1 MRRLAKIGLWV
12 LIIVVGV
19 GGGLYF
25 LASRSASMAN
35 AALLSQVRQVQASR
49 GPLERVTRV
58 VGALQPLEQADVVA
72 RGSGI
77 VEELPLREG
86 DQVAEGE
93 LILALDPSDLRLELQ
108 QAQAA
113 LRAAQADLEALVNQP
128 TPVQRLEARN
138 NVATAEAELAR
149 LEAEVASAR
158 KLARAGALSPQE
170 LRQKE
175 QGLAAAQR
183 SLRLAQEHLAE
194 LERGATEH
202 ELERARAQVAQAE
215 AEVARAEENLRR
227 ARITAPMAGA
237 VLELNTRLG
246 QPVEAG
252 QIVARLGRTDH
263 LEVVAPVN
271 EMDVPSIQIG
281 QAVRVRADAVRDQ
294 TFDGKVTAVA
304 PQGSR
309 EQNVATFDVTI
320 SLANPDQRL
329 RPGMTATAEILLDR
343 VEDAVQVPLEAVVRD
358 GGQDVVVALE
368 ADGTARV
375 VPVTLGVRND
385 QAAQVREGLEGD
397 ETLVI
402 LPAGIAPQQYVA
414 MMQAAQTPAAE
425 EEGAME

>member
-1 MRRLAKIGLWV
+1 MKRLVKIGLWIF
-12 LIIVVGV
+12 IIAGVV

-35 AALLSQVRQVQASR
+35 AALLSQVQPVQASR
-49 GPLERVTRV
+49 GPLERVARV
-58 VGALQPLEQADVVA
+58 VGALEPLEQADVVA
-72 RGSGI
+72 RVSGI
-77 VEELPLREG
+77 VAELPVREG
-86 DQVAEGE
+86 DQVAAGE
-93 LILALDPSDLRLELQ
+93 LILALDPSDLRLNLQ
-108 QAQAA
+108 QAEAA
-113 LRAAQADLEALVNQP
+113 LRAARADLDALANQP

-158 KLARAGALSPQE
+158 NLARAGAISPQE

-175 QGLAAAQR
+175 HSLAAAQR

-202 ELERARAQVAQAE
+202 ELERARAQVAQAQ
-215 AEVARAEENLRR
+215 AEMARAEENLRR

-237 VLELNTRLG
+237 VLELATRLG

-252 QIVARLGRTDH
+252 QVVARLGQTDH

-281 QAVRVRADAVRDQ
+281 QAVRVEADAVRDQ
-294 TFDGKVTAVA
+294 TFEGTVTAVA
-304 PQGSR
+304 PRGSR
-309 EQNVATFDVTI
+309 EQNVATFNVTI

-343 VEDAVQVPLEAVVRD
+343 LEDVVQVPLEAIVRD
-358 GGQDVVVALE
+358 GEQDVVVVVE
-368 ADGTARV
+368 PDGMARV
-375 VPVTLGVRND
+375 VPVTLGLRND
-385 QAAQVREGLEGD
+385 QAAEVKEGLTGD
-397 ETLVI
+397 ETLAV
-402 LPAGIAPQQYVA
+402 LPASLTPQQYVA
-414 MMQAAQTPAAE
+414 MMQAAQDRAAQV
-425 EEGAME
+425 EGAVE